1 MTGNLILIN
10 TDLRRELN
18 YREVGV
24 VIQSLCFIPE
34 QV

>member
-10 TDLRRELN
+10 TDLSLEPN
-18 YREVGV
+18 YREVDV
-24 VIQSLCFIPE
+24 AIQSLCFIPE